1 MKEFLKT
8 LSNTTKAGYTGI
20 IDVTGETKIKSEII
34 SRQNSKIAK
43 DILTFLELTKPI
55 FQKSLYIPNIQK
67 YIQEY
72 SISKKYIYPANFHSI
87 FLYSIIVNR
96 LDLIICIADTKED
109 PFDQKD
115 LLLINTLCEN
125 YYLKSKSDFNEPE
138 LKTETKELFQIIFN
152 SVPEAISFHELPSHK
167 AIMVNKAFEEFTGY
181 TQDEVL
187 NKTGNELNLWVDD
200 NKRTTY
206 RNTLLKNGFVNNFS
220 AKFRIKGGK
229 IGTGLISGKIVLFQ
243 SKPHLLLIIRDISNI
258 QKVQNELADSEK
270 KFRNLF
276 NSLPDPV
283 SINKLD
289 ESMAFTDINKAFLQ
303 NMGLDKEDLIG
314 KSGFELGLW
323 ADPVKRDTYINTIKK
338 FGEINNFQARIKFP
352 NGNIEEGLISAKTI
366 KIKETPHLLVILKS
380 IDSLIKLKRNLQISE
395 NKFRSIFNSSPD
407 AININK
413 LDNVEFIDINRS
425 FTQITGY
432 TKQELLGKSIND
444 FNFWQS
450 QDDQDFYI
458 KELTAKGRINNFE
471 TKIRL
476 KNGHIIHA
484 LISAMMI
491 KIGGVPHI
499 VNLSR
504 NIEELKSIERG
515 LKESEKKFRTIVEK
529 SHAAILI
536 IDNKQKLLYTNPK
549 AQELFGYNTNEL
561 AGMNFEHLLHPDSIQ
576 LVKERY
582 LRRQS
587 GANVPE
593 RYEFQIL
600 QKNGNI
606 KDVEISSS
614 VYIDK
619 NGEKRTISQLLDI
632 TERKKAFAK
641 IKKEQ
646 QKAQYYLDIA
656 AFMIISID
664 KKGIIK
670 LVNRKA
676 CDILGYSEKELIGQ
690 NWFELCVPKS
700 IRIQLKRKAKE
711 LFNKYPSKQSESI
724 IETKDGKERTINW
737 HSAVIFDDYHNPTE
751 ILSAGEDITDKVN
764 SLKIIN
770 QTKTVAIIW
779 KYIKDSNFH
788 PISYVSNNIEKL
800 IGYTSSELT
809 SGKIR
814 YIDLIHPDD
823 LNHVLNEVNEHINE
837 ENLNQYTHDYY
848 RLRTKSG
855 NYIWVE
861 DQTEFIT
868 NENGEITHLSGI
880 LIDVTERKRNLE
892 LLKSSE
898 ERYKTV
904 FYSNLDGMVIFND
917 EGKIIEVNDTLCK
930 MYGYS
935 RDELLNRKDH
945 TEINIGSDL
954 HLSYV
959 KKQLNNTEVIS
970 SESIDTKKDGSK
982 FHVSTKLRWILYNNQ
997 NHILAIFRDISEK
1010 KENEIE
1016 LLKAKEK
1023 AEESD
1028 RLKSSFLANMSHEI
1042 RTPMNAII
1050 GFSSLLEESDI
1061 GEEEKLS
1068 FINRIKNNS
1077 QLLLGLI
1084 NDIIDISKI
1093 EANQV
1098 NFVYSKIEVN
1108 HLIQSIYELVELE
1121 AQKKK
1126 IHLTY
1131 ECHNLEKMT
1140 GFQSDPNRLTQIMTN
1155 LISNALKFTPEEG
1168 QITLGSYPSEETGEI
1183 IFYVKDTGIGI
1194 EKEAQ
1199 EHIFQRFRQ
1208 AHVMTFKD
1216 YGGTGLG
1223 LSIVKGLIESM
1234 NGRIWVESDL
1244 GKGSQF
1250 FIALPLK
1257 PKLVPQA

>member
-8 LSNTTKAGYTGI
+8 LLNTTKADYVGF
-20 IDVTGETKIKSEII
+20 IDISNEAKIESEII
-34 SRQNSKIAK
+34 SSQNSEITR
-43 DILTFLELTKPI
+43 DILKFLKMTKPI
-55 FQKSLYIPNIQK
+55 FQKSLYISNVQK

-72 SISKKYIYPANFHSI
+72 STSDKGLNPIYFRSV
-87 FLYSIIVNR
+87 FLYSITLNR
-96 LDLIICIADTKED
+96 ANFIICIADMKEN

-125 YYLKSKSDFNEPE
+125 YYLKRKSDFNEPE

-167 AIMVNKAFEEFTGY
+167 TIMVNKAFEEFTGY
-181 TQDEVL
+181 TQDEVI
-187 NKTGNELNLWVDD
+187 NRTGSELNLWVDD
-200 NKRTTY
+200 NERISY
-206 RNTLLKNGFVNNFS
+206 RNTLLENGFVNNFN
-220 AKFRIKGGK
+220 AKFKIKGGE

-243 SKPHLLLIIRDISNI
+243 NKPHLLLIIRDISKI
-258 QKVQNELADSEK
+258 QEIQNELANSEK

-289 ESMAFTDINKAFLQ
+289 ESMAFTDINEAFLKIT
-303 NMGLDKEDLIG
+303 GLNKKSLIG

-323 ADPVKRDTYINTIKK
+323 DDPMQRDTYLNTIKK
-338 FGEINNFQARIKFP
+338 YGKINNFQARIKYP
-352 NGNIEEGLISAKTI
+352 GGNIEEGLISAKTI
-366 KIKETPHLLVILKS
+366 EIDKAPHLLVILKS
-380 IDSLIKLKRNLQISE
+380 IDSLIKLKQNLEISE
-395 NKFRSIFNSSPD
+395 KKFRSIFDSSPD
-407 AININK
+407 AININR
-413 LDNVEFIDINRS
+413 LENVEFVNVNRS

-432 TKQELLGKSIND
+432 SKQELVGKSIYD
-444 FNFWQS
+444 FNFWYS
-450 QDDQDFYI
+450 HDDLNYYI
-458 KELTAKGRINNFE
+458 KELTSRGSINNFE

-476 KNGHIIHA
+476 KNGDIIHA

-504 NIEELKSIERG
+504 NIEELKSIEGG
-515 LKESEKKFRTIVEK
+515 LKESERKFRTIVEK

-536 IDNKQKLLYTNPK
+536 IGNKQELLYTNPK
-549 AQELFGYNTNEL
+549 AQDLLGYKTDELN
-561 AGMNFEHLLHPDSIQ
+561 GMNFEHLLHPDSIQ
-576 LVKERY
+576 MVKDRY
-582 LRRQS
+582 IKRQS
-587 GANVPE
+587 GEDVPE
-593 RYEFQIL
+593 QYEFQIL
-600 QKNGNI
+600 QKNGET

-619 NGEKRTISQLLDI
+619 YGEKRTISQLLDI

-646 QKAQYYLDIA
+646 QKAQYYLDLA

-676 CDILGYSEKELIGQ
+676 CEILGYSENELIGQ
-690 NWFELCVPKS
+690 NWFELCIPKS
-700 IRIQLKRKAKE
+700 IRNQLKRKANE
-711 LFNKYPSKQSESI
+711 LINDSSSKQSESI

-737 HSAVIFDDYHNPTE
+737 HSAVIFDDNNKPIE
-751 ILSAGEDITDKVN
+751 ILSSGEDITDKVN

-779 KYIKDSNFH
+779 KFIKGSDIH
-788 PISYVSNNIEKL
+788 PIKYVSKNIEKL
-800 IGYTSSELT
+800 IGYSSSELT

-823 LNHVLNEVNEHINE
+823 LNHVLNEVNDHIFDD
-837 ENLNQYTHDYY
+837 NLNQYTHDYY

-868 NENGEITHLSGI
+868 NDNGELTHLSGI
-880 LIDVTERKRNLE
+880 LIDVSERKQNLE

-898 ERYKTV
+898 ERYKTI

-917 EGKIIEVNDTLCK
+917 EGKIIEVNDVVCE

-935 RDELLNRKDH
+935 RDELINRKDH

-954 HLSYV
+954 YLPYV
-959 KKQLNNTEVIS
+959 KKQLQNTDVIS
-970 SESIDTKKDGSK
+970 SESVDTKKDGSK
-982 FHVSTKLRWILYNNQ
+982 FHVSTKLRWILYNNR
-997 NHILAIFRDISEK
+997 NHILAIFRDISDK
-1010 KENEIE
+1010 KESEME

-1050 GFSSLLEESDI
+1050 GFSSLLEEPEID
-1061 GEEEKLS
+1061 EEEKLS

-1077 QLLLGLI
+1077 QLLLRLI

-1098 NFVYSKIEVN
+1098 NLVYSN
-1108 HLIQSIYELVELE
+1108 IQINLFMQSMYDFFEME
-1121 AQKKK
+1121 AQKRKV
-1126 IHLTY
+1126 HLNY
-1131 ECHNLEKMT
+1131 ECHDLEKMT

-1155 LISNALKFTPEEG
+1155 LMSNALKFTPEEG
-1168 QITLGSYPSEETGEI
+1168 QITLGSYPSEETREI

-1223 LSIVKGLIESM
+1223 LSIVKGLVDSM
-1234 NGRIWVESDL
+1234 NGRIWVESKL

-1250 FIALPLK
+1250 FIALPNK
-1257 PKLVPQA
+1257 PK